1 MLRLLWTISFIFI
14 SSIAYAK
21 IGSVVTHDGIA
32 SVERENKKM
41 SLQKYSDI
49 LYNDDVRT
57 GMGNLG
63 ITFIDETTLALSPHS
78 SVLIDDFIY
87 NPEANKQSYSS
98 LVLNVIQGTARY
110 ASGNIA
116 KLAGQNVSIT
126 TPTCSIGIRGTAFS
140 MTVDEIGK
148 SLVILLPNA
157 DGTVGE
163 IEVVS
168 GAGTVIMNQAFQATT
183 VGVAEGKPSKPVILD
198 LTLDQINNLLIIKPP
213 KEKLTELIKDS
224 KNSMNLLDIDL
235 LEFKDLDTNELDE
248 DQLAFG
254 LLDINELDVDLLYNI
269 LDKLIIALDGKKKK
283 KGAHIDGRTSGF
295 NKDTGVNTIIDGNY
309 LEIIRYFGS
318 STVWLTLN
326 GDYGYEIE
334 LTQGGIPVPEFTTND
349 SIDNNITVYQSE

>member
-1 MLRLLWTISFIFI
+1 MLRFLWTISFIFI

-21 IGSVVTHDGIA
+21 IGSVVKHDGVA

-87 NPEANKQSYSS
+87 NPEANKRSYSS

-116 KLAGQNVSIT
+116 KLAGQNVKIT
-126 TPTCSIGIRGTAFS
+126 TPTCVIGVRGTAFS

-148 SLVILLPNA
+148 SLVILLPNV

-163 IEVVS
+163 ISVES
-168 GAGTVIMNQAFQATT
+168 GAGVPYTHQSGTCRSN
-183 VGVAEGKPSKPVILD
+183 GP
-198 LTLDQINNLLIIKPP
+198 
-213 KEKLTELIKDS
+213 
-224 KNSMNLLDIDL
+224 
-235 LEFKDLDTNELDE
+235 
-248 DQLAFG
+248 
-254 LLDINELDVDLLYNI
+254 
-269 LDKLIIALDGKKKK
+269 
-283 KGAHIDGRTSGF
+283 GRTGCAPS
-295 NKDTGVNTIIDGNY
+295 
-309 LEIIRYFGS
+309 
-318 STVWLTLN
+318 
-326 GDYGYEIE
+326 
-334 LTQGGIPVPEFTTND
+334 PA
-349 SIDNNITVYQSE
+349 